1 MSFSVFGCPRAISPE
16 WDAEHPTFLRAKSL
30 FRKYRADMF
39 EKTMSAFS
47 LTVEKDRL
55 NERFI
60 AQLNVEKIEIT
71 KDGRIKFSHPSGAH
85 DDMLWAFALAVYA
98 TKREE
103 TGIILF

>member
-1 MSFSVFGCPRAISPE
+1 MVNCQVAIPYE
-16 WDAEHPTFLRAKSL
+16 QT
-30 FRKYRADMF
+30 
-39 EKTMSAFS
+39 
-47 LTVEKDRL
+47 RL

-71 KDGRIKFSHPSGAH
+71 KEGRIKFSHPSGTH

-103 TGIILF
+103 TGVILF